1 MKRMAPNPFA
11 EYLVA
16 RRAQLRPS
24 DVGLP
29 EGRRRRTPGLRR
41 EEVAVRAGVSADYLA
56 RLEQGRD
63 TNPSGAVIDALA
75 QALLIDGKDRHHF
88 GWLAVTSSNES
99 RCPTTESAAEH
110 PTSAMETILR
120 ALQPTPAF
128 VLGRRLNVL
137 GWNPAWEA
145 IAKPL
150 GLLDDPETS
159 NLAWFTFTHP
169 RAKQVLRNWDE
180 VADSFSAALRRATV
194 LWPGEDRL
202 LDLIATLREYPE
214 FESRWQPQ
222 HVDELIS
229 GTLRFDH
236 PEHGHIDI
244 PFETLNGDRDQSIV
258 VCLTDQAQ
266 AQSPGLRLVRAV
278 ND

>member
-1 MKRMAPNPFA
+1 MAPNPFA

-29 EGRRRRTPGLRR
+29 EGGRRRTPGLRR

-75 QALLIDGKDRHHF
+75 QALRIEGRDRHHF
-88 GWLAVTSSNES
+88 GWLAVTSSSES
-99 RCPTTESAAEH
+99 RCPTTESVAEQ
-110 PTSAMETILR
+110 PTPAIETIVR
-120 ALQPTPAF
+120 ALHPTPAF

-137 GWNPAWEA
+137 GWNPAWED

-150 GLLDDPETS
+150 GLLDNPEAV

-180 VADSFSAALRRATV
+180 VADSFSAALRRATMR
-194 LWPGEDRL
+194 WPGEDRL
-202 LDLIATLREYPE
+202 LELITALLAHPE

-222 HVDELIS
+222 HIDDLIS

-236 PEHGHIDI
+236 PVHGHIDI

-258 VCLTDQAQ
+258 VWLTDQTQ

-278 ND
+278 NE

>member
-11 EYLVA
+11 EYLIA
-16 RRAQLRPS
+16 RRAQLRPA

-29 EGRRRRTPGLRR
+29 EGGRRRTPGLRR

-75 QALLIDGKDRHHF
+75 KALLIEGKDRHHF
-88 GWLAVTSSNES
+88 GWLALTSTNES
-99 RCPTTESAAEH
+99 RCPTTESVAEQ
-110 PTSAMETILR
+110 PTPAIETILR
-120 ALQPTPAF
+120 ALHPTPAF
-128 VLGRRLNVL
+128 VIGRRLNVL
-137 GWNPAWEA
+137 GWNPAWEN

-150 GLLDDPETS
+150 GLLDNPEVV
-159 NLAWFTFTHP
+159 NLAWFTFADS

-180 VADSFSAALRRATV
+180 MADIFSAALRRATIR
-194 LWPGEDRL
+194 WPGEDRL
-202 LDLIATLREYPE
+202 LELIDALLAYPE

-222 HVDELIS
+222 HIDDLVA
-229 GTLRFDH
+229 GTMRFDH
-236 PEHGHIDI
+236 PEYGHIDI
-244 PFETLNGDRDQSIV
+244 PFEALNADKDQCIV
-258 VCLTDQAQ
+258 VWLTDQAQ

-278 ND
+278 NE

>member
-75 QALLIDGKDRHHF
+75 EALLIAGKDRHHF

-99 RCPTTESAAEH
+99 RCPTTESVAEH
-110 PTSAMETILR
+110 PTPAMETILR

-137 GWNPAWEA
+137 GWNPAWED

-159 NLAWFTFTHP
+159 NLAWFTFTDP
-169 RAKQVLRNWDE
+169 RAARVLRNWDE

-194 LWPGEDRL
+194 RWPGENRL
-202 LDLIATLREYPE
+202 LELITALREYPE

-222 HVDELIS
+222 HVDDLIS

-258 VCLTDQAQ
+258 VCLTDQTQ

>member
-1 MKRMAPNPFA
+1 MAPNPFA

-29 EGRRRRTPGLRR
+29 EGGRRRTPGLRR

-63 TNPSGAVIDALA
+63 TNPSLAVIDALA
-75 QALLIDGKDRHHF
+75 QALLIEGKDRHHF
-88 GWLAVTSSNES
+88 GWLAITTSNES
-99 RCPTTESAAEH
+99 RCPTTEAVAEH
-110 PTSAMETILR
+110 PTPAIETILR
-120 ALQPTPAF
+120 ALHPTPAF

-137 GWNPAWEA
+137 GWNPAWED

-150 GLLDDPETS
+150 GLLDRPETV

-169 RAKQVLRNWDE
+169 RAEQVLRNWDE
-180 VADSFSAALRRATV
+180 VADSFSAALRSATMR
-194 LWPGEDRL
+194 WPGEERL
-202 LDLIATLREYPE
+202 LELITALLEHPE

-222 HVDELIS
+222 HIDDLGS
-229 GTLRFDH
+229 GTLRLDH
-236 PEHGHIDI
+236 PEHGHIDVA
-244 PFETLNGDRDQSIV
+244 FETLNGDRDQSIV
-258 VCLTDQAQ
+258 VWLTDQAQ

-278 ND
+278 NE